1 MHCTAVLQK
10 LIICLEMK
18 VKYWQMCVRS
28 TAPPKDKDKWNGIDS
43 YVRDIRKVSW
53 HFSADLVILSTL
65 YVFNSL
71 DLMKF
76 VFVVLLGFFFHFKGR
91 TKKSTR
97 NSNDTNKFASTINI
111 VLITSVNLP
120 TAFNIERGKPNET
133 VRLCTLHNDRCSF
146 QA

>member
-1 MHCTAVLQK
+1 
-10 LIICLEMK
+10 
-18 VKYWQMCVRS
+18 
-28 TAPPKDKDKWNGIDS
+28 
-43 YVRDIRKVSW
+43 
-53 HFSADLVILSTL
+53 
-65 YVFNSL
+65 
-71 DLMKF
+71 MKF

>member
-1 MHCTAVLQK
+1 M
-10 LIICLEMK
+10 
-18 VKYWQMCVRS
+18 
-28 TAPPKDKDKWNGIDS
+28 GIDS
-43 YVRDIRKVSW
+43 YVRDIRKVSR
-53 HFSADLVILSTL
+53 HFSADLVIMLTL

-76 VFVVLLGFFFHFKGR
+76 VFVVLLYFFILKEE
-91 TKKSTR
+91 TKKSTQK
-97 NSNDTNKFASTINI
+97 SNDTNKITSKINI

-133 VRLCTLHNDRCSF
+133 VRLCTLHNDRCSL